1 MAALVAGAGAGAGAG
16 DGGWFVLRGTQPSTC
31 FQRSLSSPLVCTGPD
46 VAQPARLEV
55 GKRVFRVCSE
65 TTTFCEQKIKQKNSM
80 SLSLDHH
87 ILG

>member
-1 MAALVAGAGAGAGAG
+1 MEVEVGVVAALVAGAAAGAG

-55 GKRVFRVCSE
+55 GRRVF
-65 TTTFCEQKIKQKNSM
+65 
-80 SLSLDHH
+80 
-87 ILG
+87 